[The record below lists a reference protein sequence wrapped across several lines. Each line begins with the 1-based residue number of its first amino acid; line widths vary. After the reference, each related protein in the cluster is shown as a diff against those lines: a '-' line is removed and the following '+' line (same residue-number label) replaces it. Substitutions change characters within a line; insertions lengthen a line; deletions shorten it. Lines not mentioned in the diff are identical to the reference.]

1 MGMLIVCKDLC
12 CWTVSNIF
20 ASFCKSKYREEFR
33 EERTC
38 LTLIVERSLILRINV
53 WYWKLRNPSRHTCKV
68 KSRHSFWIVLVKSGP
83 ASAWTAGCQLSGATS
98 YTPHVSPFSWFN
110 MHLSLLWLPIYQIV
124 ILDTPLLVMVRRIFY
139 LLYENL

>member
-20 ASFCKSKYREEFR
+20 ASFCKSKYREEFC

-38 LTLIVERSLILRINV
+38 LNTHCGKILNSPNKCSIS
-53 WYWKLRNPSRHTCKV
+53 KLRNPSRHTCKV
-68 KSRHSFWIVLVKSGP
+68 KSRHSFWTVLVKSGP
-83 ASAWTAGCQLSGATS
+83 ASAWTAGCQLSCATS